1 MLRNFSQ
8 ERPSAALYPSA
19 SILLRL
25 ADAHATDCGQTR
37 PIMTRRSI
45 EFLRIIHLRGPNM
58 WTYRPVLEAW
68 VDIGD
73 LEDAPSNT
81 IPGFYERLTAWL
93 PGLVEH
99 RCGVG
104 ERGGFLLRLRE
115 GTWPAHILEHVT
127 IELMN
132 LAGMKVGF
140 GKARSTP
147 VRGVYKVVVR
157 TRHEEVG
164 RACLEAG
171 RDLVMAAIEDTPFD
185 VAGTVAR
192 LRELADRLCLGPST
206 ASIVDA
212 ATERGIPHIRLT
224 DGNLVQL
231 GYGAQSRRIWT
242 AETDRTPAI
251 AESIAG
257 DKDLTKRLLAAC
269 GVPVPQGS
277 IVKTPAEA
285 WEAAQDIGLP
295 VAVKPV
301 DANHGRGVS
310 LDLRTRE
317 EIEAAF
323 HLAERE
329 GSEVIVERFV
339 PGNEHRLL
347 VVGGKVVAAAKGE
360 SAWITGDGRSTVAQ
374 LIDSQINTD
383 PRRGTTEDYPLN
395 VIRIEEDPA
404 VELELLRQGW
414 RGEDVPPAGTR
425 ILVQRNGNVAFDV
438 TDRVHPEVA
447 AAASLA
453 ARIVGLDVA
462 GIDLVAEDI
471 ARPLEEQGGAIVEV
485 NAGPGLLMHLKPAE
499 GQPRPVG
506 RAIVDHLFPENT
518 TGRIPIVGIT
528 GRRGTTLIARLTTL
542 LLQLAGRRTG
552 LACRD
557 GVFFDR
563 RHVSSRDGCRWIA
576 GHQLLM
582 NRMADAA
589 VFESPAEL
597 ILDEGLPYDRCQVG
611 IVTDVSG
618 WERLSRY
625 YIQDADQL
633 YTVLRTQVDV
643 VLPQG
648 VAVLNAHD
656 PLAVKMAE
664 LCDGA
669 VILYARDGGIEA
681 LARHR
686 AQGGQALFVRAGHII
701 RATGLEERVFTRLE
715 AIALLAHAGDTELEA
730 VLAAI
735 AAGLALGLPEDLIRT
750 GIETCDPA
758 QVGLSA

>member
-1 MLRNFSQ
+1 MSK
-8 ERPSAALYPSA
+8 
-19 SILLRL
+19 
-25 ADAHATDCGQTR
+25 
-37 PIMTRRSI
+37 RSI
-45 EFLRIIHLRGPNM
+45 EFLRVVYLRGPNL

-73 LEDAPSNT
+73 LEDCPSNT
-81 IPGFYERLTAWL
+81 LPGFYERLTAWL

-104 ERGGFLLRLRE
+104 ERGGFLKRLKE

-164 RACLEAG
+164 RACLMAG

-185 VAGTVAR
+185 MAGTVER
-192 LRELADRLCLGPST
+192 LRDLADRLCLGPST
-206 ASIVDA
+206 ASIVEA

-251 AESIAG
+251 AESIAC

-269 GVPVPQGS
+269 GVPVPQGRV
-277 IVKTPAEA
+277 VKSPEEA

-295 VAVKPV
+295 VAVKPT

-310 LDLRTRE
+310 LDLKTRE
-317 EIEAAF
+317 EIEAAY

-339 PGNEHRLL
+339 PGDEHRLL
-347 VVGGKVVAAAKGE
+347 VVGGKVVAAAKGS
-360 SAWITGDGRSTVAQ
+360 SAWVTGDGRSTIVQ

-404 VELELLRQGW
+404 VELELARQGY
-414 RGEDVPPAGTR
+414 RGDDVPPAGTR
-425 ILVQRNGNVAFDV
+425 ILIQRNGNVAFDV
-438 TDRVHPEVA
+438 TDRVHPQVA

-471 ARPLEEQGGAIVEV
+471 SRPLAEQGGAIVEV

-506 RAIVDHLFPENT
+506 RAIVDHLFPESGAA
-518 TGRIPIVGIT
+518 GRIPIVGIT
-528 GRRGTTLIARLTTL
+528 GRRGTTLIARLVTL
-542 LLQLAGRRTG
+542 FLQLAGKRTG

-563 RHVSSRDGCRWIA
+563 RHVTVRDGCRWIA

-589 VFESPAEL
+589 VFETPAEM

-618 WERLSRY
+618 WERLGRY
-625 YIQDADQL
+625 YIDTAEQL

-643 VLPQG
+643 VLPEG
-648 VAVLNAHD
+648 VAVLNACD
-656 PLAVKMAE
+656 PLAVEMAE

-669 VILYARDGGIEA
+669 VMLYARDGSVAA
-681 LARHR
+681 LSRHCAKGGSAVFTQDGEILR
-686 AQGGQALFVRAGHII
+686 AQG
-701 RATGLEERVFTRLE
+701 LEARPFTRLE
-715 AIALLAHAGDTELEA
+715 AIGWLAAAGSEGVES

-750 GIETCDPA
+750 AVETCPPA
-758 QVGLSA
+758 ELGLAG